1 MTCSFASDEHK
12 DTCLHSFTHVLLNL
26 SVVVAMRLSES
37 LFKNFIQLD
46 QSPVSLMSF
55 FDSYRYR
62 IPSHVSTPSP
72 PILDHTGTVKAHLEV
87 SDGVPCGLQ
96 HILALDP
103 SKRYLETAMAWTQ
116 SWACITSAFRRRTCE
131 ENPQIITNVTIQLIH
146 RDLAEQVFKM
156 YSGLSQSLLIISDRK
171 LLSCHEPSIPVSSHV
186 GWKVPT
192 KTRPQ

>member
-1 MTCSFASDEHK
+1 MNRRTLASTVSPMCCSTS
-12 DTCLHSFTHVLLNL
+12 VLLWRWDCLRVFSKTSFSSTSGMFHLCLFLTHTVARFNTL
-26 SVVVAMRLSES
+26 S
-37 LFKNFIQLD
+37 
-46 QSPVSLMSF
+46 P
-55 FDSYRYR
+55 
-62 IPSHVSTPSP
+62 T
-72 PILDHTGTVKAHLEV
+72 LDHTGTVKAHLEV

-103 SKRYLETAMAWTQ
+103 SKRHLKTAMAWTQ

-131 ENPQIITNVTIQLIH
+131 ENPQITMNGTIHLIH